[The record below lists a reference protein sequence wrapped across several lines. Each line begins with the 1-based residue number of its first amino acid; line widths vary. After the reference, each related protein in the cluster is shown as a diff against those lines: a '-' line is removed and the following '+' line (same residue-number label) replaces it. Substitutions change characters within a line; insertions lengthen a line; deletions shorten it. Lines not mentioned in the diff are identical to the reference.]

1 MSVTVVFGRFE
12 WDKVKAAKN
21 EIDHGVDFYAASL
34 AFLDPHRVIAVDD
47 AHSSEEPR
55 FFCIGRIGKKV
66 ATVRFTQRGR
76 RIRIIG
82 AGFWRKGRKVYE
94 EQNN

>member
-12 WDKVKAAKN
+12 WDEGKAQQN
-21 EIDHGVDFYAASL
+21 EAQHGVDFYMAAL
-34 AFLDPHRVIAVDD
+34 AFLDPHRLIAVDEQ
-47 AHSSEEPR
+47 HSASEPR
-55 FFCIGRIGKKV
+55 YFCIGRVGKRI

-82 AGFWRKGRKVYE
+82 AGFWRKGRRIYE
-94 EQNN
+94 NRS